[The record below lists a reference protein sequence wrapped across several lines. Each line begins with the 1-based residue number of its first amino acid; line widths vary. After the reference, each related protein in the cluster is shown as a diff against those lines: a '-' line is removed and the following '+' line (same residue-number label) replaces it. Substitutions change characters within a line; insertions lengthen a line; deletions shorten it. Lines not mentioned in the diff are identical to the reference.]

1 MSNPEDFFHRPALA
15 EAIADQAL
23 DTSMGN
29 SGGLFLAAPRR
40 TGKSTFVRQDLLPSL
55 HQRNVLTIYVD
66 LWIDRSINPAIHI
79 ANAVRAALAVE
90 DGNVAKWAK
99 KFLSG
104 TKLNVGAFGSGLS
117 FDLSQLN
124 MPSQATLTDALKALS
139 MANERKLILVID
151 EAQHANTTPEGATAL
166 FALKA
171 GRDSLNTDPNMFGMQ
186 LVATGS
192 NRDKLAALVNSREQA
207 FYGADMVNFPP
218 LGRDYIQWR
227 VQQSKLSLDIDRA
240 FQVFQEVGYR
250 PEPMRKALMATKLKL
265 AIEPSLNPDHSLSE
279 AAHADIQGSKTDFL
293 NSVANLPPLQG
304 AILKELA
311 IDSKKPIGS
320 TRDGVFSAA
329 MRARLQTRL
338 DHELGDG
345 HDISPS
351 TPNVQSALEALRVE
365 SFLWKSQRGTYAM
378 EDEQYTDWLVES
390 ESPKDDGEGDVERE
404 EAGVVPMG

>member
-1 MSNPEDFFHRPALA
+1 MSNPQAFFHRPQLA
-15 EAIADQAL
+15 DAIADQAL

-40 TGKSTFVRQDLLPSL
+40 TGKSTFVRQDLLPAL
-55 HQRNVLTIYVD
+55 RQRNVLTIYVD

-99 KFLSG
+99 KVLSG

-124 MPSQATLTDALKALS
+124 MPREATLTDALKALS

-171 GRDSLNTDPNMFGMQ
+171 ARDSLNTDSNMFGMQ
-186 LVATGS
+186 LIATGS

-207 FYGADMVNFPP
+207 FYGADMVNFPS
-218 LGRDYIQWR
+218 LGKDYIQWMVER
-227 VQQSKLSLDIDRA
+227 SKLPLDVDGTFR
-240 FQVFQEVGYR
+240 VFQEVGFR

-265 AIEPSLNPDHSLSE
+265 AIEPALNPDHSLAE
-279 AAHADIQGSKTDFL
+279 AARADIQGAKTDFL

-304 AILKELA
+304 AILREIA
-311 IDSKKPIGS
+311 ADSKKPNGS
-320 TRDGVFSAA
+320 ARDGVFSTA
-329 MRARLQTRL
+329 MRARLQSRL
-338 DHELGDG
+338 DCELGDG

-351 TPNVQSALEALRVE
+351 TPNVQSALESLRVE
-365 SFLWKSQRGTYAM
+365 NFLWKSQRGTYAM
-378 EDEQYTDWLVES
+378 EDEQYTEWLAES
-390 ESPKDDGEGDVERE
+390 EPPEDVDVASQVQR
-404 EAGVVPMG
+404 P